1 LRYAKELQSLSD
13 LGYDDIKSVW
23 ENELENEGLQ
33 DLGDLKLSKMVSYL
47 SSVRLALASTDADK
61 QVQAELLTQEAL
73 NLEFMIED
81 LLNLR
86 KQKILKAALAG
97 HRPRGDMTLA
107 EEELYNRVQRALD
120 GHAEFVNDSLAGAK
134 PKKKK
139 KRKKTDKAGKE
150 TKTQPES
157 AAIEYVTV
165 RFLRAI
171 DDAFL
176 GLDEKTYGPF
186 KKEDVAMI
194 PTANARTWLR
204 DGTVTRIVAEEDFS
218 DEG

>member
-1 LRYAKELQSLSD
+1 MSD
-13 LGYDDIKSVW
+13 LGYDDVKSAW

-33 DLGDLKLSKMVSYL
+33 DLGDLRLSKMIAYL
-47 SSVRLALASTDADK
+47 SSVRLSLATTDAEK
-61 QVQAELLTQEAL
+61 RIQADMLTQEAL

-86 KQKILKAALAG
+86 RQKILKSVISG

-107 EEELYNRVQRALD
+107 EEELYNRAQRAFD
-120 GHAEFVNDSLAGAK
+120 GHSEFVKDSLAGSK

-139 KRKKTDKAGKE
+139 TSEDVKKSE
-150 TKTQPES
+150 TPSDSET
-157 AAIEYVTV
+157 IEYVTV
-165 RFLRAI
+165 RFLRQI
-171 DDAFL
+171 SDAFL

-194 PTANARTWLR
+194 PAANARTWLR
-204 DGTVTRIVAEEDFS
+204 DGTIIRIVAEEDLS
-218 DEG
+218 E